1 MILPFVM
8 GWEVV
13 TGVFGVR
20 PLIRRRGRTAVPF
33 TWLSVDT
40 ESRERL
46 RARFSS
52 DESEPEPSF
61 SSAIDSGDLCLC
73 CLAAERVTGAK

>member
-1 MILPFVM
+1 M
-8 GWEVV
+8 GWDVLP
-13 TGVFGVR
+13 GFLGVR
-20 PLIRRRGRTAVPF
+20 PLMRRRGRPLTAVPF
-33 TWLSVDT
+33 TWLSVDM

-52 DESEPEPSF
+52 EESEPEPSL
-61 SSAIDSGDLCLC
+61 SSAIGSGDLCRC